1 VQAHDSVCSIGDFRI
16 VFISGSIGQ
25 SSTTVQHQ
33 VQTPR
38 MQRFLTLLAPEAVAK
53 QTCQA

>member
-1 VQAHDSVCSIGDFRI
+1 MQCGDFRT
-16 VFISGSIGQ
+16 VFICGSIGR

-38 MQRFLTLLAPEAVAK
+38 MQRSLTLLAPEAVAK